1 MTDRAERRG
10 RAKQWMDALTTV
22 CVVVAVALGTS
33 QVVKEGLQE
42 FVYRPPGVGASPSE
56 PDANGS
62 AVAEQP
68 APLGEIVPAVPAP
81 APRPVTR
88 SRHNHHGL
96 WALWYQGALYTL
108 AFGGVEDI
116 LYYWLDGRPLPAA
129 LPWLDRSRLI
139 FVRPLSGD
147 VTNLEVLASAA
158 FWVAVWLSLLLVLPR
173 LPASREKLKALL
185 AAGTAAGRRVSA
197 RCAARNGGAARSN
210 FQRSLPGRPR
220 SPASPSAPP

>member
-1 MTDRAERRG
+1 VLPSCSIRRVTDRAERRG

-33 QVVKEGLQE
+33 QGVKEGLQE

-88 SRHNHHGL
+88 SRHNHHGPQ
-96 WALWYQGALYTL
+96 Y
-108 AFGGVEDI
+108 
-116 LYYWLDGRPLPAA
+116 R
-129 LPWLDRSRLI
+129 
-139 FVRPLSGD
+139 
-147 VTNLEVLASAA
+147 
-158 FWVAVWLSLLLVLPR
+158 
-173 LPASREKLKALL
+173 
-185 AAGTAAGRRVSA
+185 
-197 RCAARNGGAARSN
+197 
-210 FQRSLPGRPR
+210 
-220 SPASPSAPP
+220 